1 MSIFRISAAVFTGEA
16 MWGLDWSKKEGAG
29 AFFAGAPDAADGG
42 VAALSDMLS
51 PVSRVS
57 GIV

>member
-1 MSIFRISAAVFTGEA
+1 MSIFRISAAEFTGEA

-29 AFFAGAPDAADGG
+29 VFFAGAPDARAGG

-51 PVSRVS
+51 PVGRVS
-57 GIV
+57 GVV